1 MTNVG
6 QVVHYM
12 LPDDS
17 KTPGGRCVAGIV
29 LSDPMEMEHTVG
41 GKTKVV
47 GTTKTEIRIYPSP
60 HRDRLPE
67 QVVQADFDPSGKPG
81 TWHFVDACPFATE
94 TVSAAAATVETSGE
108 EAN

>member
-1 MTNVG
+1 MSNVAKA
-6 QVVHYM
+6 VHYV

-29 LSDPMEMEHTVG
+29 LSDPMDMEHTIN
-41 GKTKVV
+41 GKPKVV

-81 TWHFVDACPFATE
+81 TWHFADACPFAAA
-94 TVSAAAATVETSGE
+94 TVSATSATVETSGE
-108 EAN
+108 EAI